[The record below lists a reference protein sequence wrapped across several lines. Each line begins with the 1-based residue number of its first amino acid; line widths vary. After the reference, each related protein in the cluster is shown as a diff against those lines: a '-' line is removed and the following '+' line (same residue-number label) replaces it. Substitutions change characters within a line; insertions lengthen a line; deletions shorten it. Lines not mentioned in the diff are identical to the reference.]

1 MKGLVTRLVVLLI
14 LPALHTV
21 FVLLIYLRVESRGS
35 TIPFLEYVRWL
46 TYLDFPILLSL
57 NVWVPTTNSGS
68 ALLFGTYGLFQW
80 LLIGYWVLS
89 WGSRRTPQDA
99 SSGPTK
105 GPDV

>member
-57 NVWVPTTNSGS
+57 NVWVPTTNSGP
-68 ALLFGTYGLFQW
+68 ALLFGTYGIAQW
-80 LLIGYWVLS
+80 LLVGCWVLS
-89 WGSRRTPQDA
+89 WANRPTPQA
-99 SSGPTK
+99 GSTGPMK